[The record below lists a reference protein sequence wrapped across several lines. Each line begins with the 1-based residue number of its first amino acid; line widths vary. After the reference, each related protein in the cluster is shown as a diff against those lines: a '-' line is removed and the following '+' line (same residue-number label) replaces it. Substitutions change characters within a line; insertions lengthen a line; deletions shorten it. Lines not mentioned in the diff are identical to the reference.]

1 MRNLQLVL
9 FAALL
14 LCLSCWGNS
23 ARAQAPDFTGQLPG
37 YGEATVKLGVSP
49 AGPYKVGDVITLTF
63 DAHVVQDG
71 WHLYSSRTD
80 GNIAYNATELFIF
93 EDESQGIKKAGAMT
107 ENRKPREREDELMGG
122 TIRDFAEHDV
132 KFTQKLKVTSAKV
145 HLVGEFVYQFCTDA
159 GMCKFPKLPFEW
171 SFTATGPGGDS
182 SDDEGLDGNGGK
194 DPQAQVTP
202 VPNPDSAAQ
211 AAAAAKADSARP
223 AADTTAFGDFQV
235 FGPGKSAAVKASEGE
250 EDCSGSAL
258 FSMFIL
264 AFLGGLGAILTP
276 CVFPMI
282 PMTVSFFLK
291 QGEGEVDRAA
301 GIRGGAIY
309 AASIIFIYA
318 GLGLFIST
326 VFGPSALYTLG
337 SHWIPNL
344 IFFLIFLIFAMSFLG
359 MFEIVL
365 PSSWST
371 AMNNKASKGG
381 FFGPFFMALTLVI
394 VSFSCTGPILGAA
407 VVGSTQGAVC
417 TWKPFMAFLGFG
429 VAFGIPF
436 GLLAAFPKLMQKLP
450 MAGGWMNTVK
460 VVFGFLELALC
471 MKFLSNIDLALHLH
485 ILDRQVFLGIW
496 IVIFGL
502 LGAYFLGWITMPHDD
517 KTDRVSVPRLLMAV
531 ASMSFALYLV
541 PGLWGGP
548 LTSLEG
554 LAPPMNK
561 NIGVRLQPHV
571 LEDGEGTLNEAICK
585 SDRKYADIMQDREA
599 HGFCMFYDLEQA
611 VLFAREKNRPIFV
624 DFTGHSCANCRA
636 MENSVWTDNK
646 VHQLLTE
653 EFVMVSLYADEP
665 FRFKEPLI
673 NPEGKKLRTV
683 GDLVQYYQARN
694 FGVVSQPY
702 YVLMDH
708 DQQPLNTPVPYTPVI
723 EEYVKFLEEGIKI
736 FNEKHEL

>member
-1 MRNLQLVL
+1 MSNNHVL
-9 FAALL
+9 RFAALL
-14 LCLSCWGNS
+14 LLLMGWVS
-23 ARAQAPDFTGQLPG
+23 RTQAQAPTFNGKDPNFK
-37 YGEATVKLGVSP
+37 EATVKLAVSP
-49 AGPYKVGDVITLTF
+49 AGPYKVGDIITLTF
-63 DAHVVQDG
+63 DAHVVEDG
-71 WHLYSSRTD
+71 WHLYSARKD

-93 EDESQGIKKAGAMT
+93 DEESQGIKLSGSMS
-107 ENRKPREREDELMGG
+107 ENRKPREREDEIMGG

-132 KFTQKLKVTSAKV
+132 RFTQKLKVTGPKV
-145 HLVGEFVYQFCTDA
+145 KLVGEFVYQFCTDA
-159 GMCKFPKLPFEW
+159 GMCKFPKLPLEW
-171 SFTATGPGGDS
+171 AFSAAGAAGA
-182 SDDEGLDGNGGK
+182 DEGLDANGGK
-194 DPQAQVTP
+194 DPKADPLQVQP
-202 VPNPDSAAQ
+202 EPNLDSIAEAGSAAIDSAA
-211 AAAAAKADSARP
+211 P
-223 AADTTAFGDFQV
+223 ATDTSLDDFQI
-235 FGPGKSAAVKASEGE
+235 FGPGKSAAVKATEGE
-250 EDCSGSAL
+250 EDCSGGAL

-291 QGEGEVDRAA
+291 QGEGETDRAA
-301 GIRGGAIY
+301 GMRGGAIY

-359 MFEIVL
+359 MFDIVL

-517 KTDRVSVPRLLMAV
+517 KQERVSVPRLLMAV

-571 LEDGEGTLNEAICK
+571 LEDGAGTLNEAICK

-611 VLFAREKNRPIFV
+611 VAFARAKKRPIFV

-665 FRFKEPLI
+665 FRFKEPII

-723 EEYVKFLEEGIKI
+723 EEYVKFLEEGIKV
-736 FNEKHEL
+736 FNEKHP